1 MSVSEARSMKAN
13 SRENNSNIHRPKS
26 SMIAK
31 SSDAKPGESNRSTHL
46 NHFKSPA
53 SNFQSRHNE
62 HRRALIQDLYL
73 TRMSIMILF
82 GCGASD
88 K

>member
-1 MSVSEARSMKAN
+1 MSVSEARSMIVN
-13 SRENNSNIHRPKS
+13 SREDISNIYRPKS

-31 SSDAKPGESNRSTHL
+31 RSDAKPGESNRSTYL

-53 SNFQSRHNE
+53 SNFQSRHDE
-62 HRRALIQDLYL
+62 YRRVLIQDLYL
-73 TRMSIMILF
+73 TRMSIMVLF
-82 GCGASD
+82 GCGASG